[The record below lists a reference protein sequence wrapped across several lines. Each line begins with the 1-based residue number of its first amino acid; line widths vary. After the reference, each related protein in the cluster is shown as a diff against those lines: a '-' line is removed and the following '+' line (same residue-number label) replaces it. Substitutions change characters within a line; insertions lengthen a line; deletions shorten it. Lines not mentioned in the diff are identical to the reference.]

1 MTILIWIK
9 NIAILI
15 LSLFF
20 LIIGINTLIGSYGLN
35 NPIEFVMYFF
45 SSSLLILVCIS
56 GLIYFFFRVFRPK
69 KNKIEMDNDET
80 K

>member
-1 MTILIWIK
+1 MITTLIWFK
-9 NIAILI
+9 NLAILF

-20 LIIGINTLIGSYGLN
+20 LIIGVNTLWGSFHLK

-45 SSSLLILVCIS
+45 SSSLLILVCIA
-56 GLIYFFFRVFRPK
+56 GLIYFFFRIFPPK
-69 KNKIEMDNDET
+69 QKNEINDDET

>member
-1 MTILIWIK
+1 MTILTWIK

-56 GLIYFFFRVFRPK
+56 GLIYFFFRVFPQKHK
-69 KNKIEMDNDET
+69 KEMNNDET

>member
-1 MTILIWIK
+1 MITTLIWFK

-15 LSLFF
+15 LSLIF
-20 LIIGINTLIGSYGLN
+20 LIIGINTLLGSYQLK

-45 SSSLLILVCIS
+45 SASLLILVCIA
-56 GLIYFFFRVFRPK
+56 GLIYFFFRVWAK
-69 KNKIEMDNDET
+69 KQKDGIDHVET